1 MYKIHNIS
9 NNIFAGG
16 WEDGAGID
24 IKGSSWGSNGDFALK
39 VINNEISGNEGRG
52 INIWGGNAITIEG
65 NKIRNSSGYLG
76 IGLYIRESSS
86 NVIIKNNLVEGSQEY
101 GIAVGSGSNHNIS
114 GNQILNNGRAGIQ
127 LGNVATQPGGGGGG
141 DGIVEKNIIKGNG
154 AGTSLS
160 EGFSRGSSFKGG
172 VYVETKG
179 SEIRRVL

>member
-1 MYKIHNIS
+1 M
-9 NNIFAGG
+9 
-16 WEDGAGID
+16 
-24 IKGSSWGSNGDFALK
+24 K

-76 IGLYIRESSS
+76 IGLYIRQSSS
-86 NVIIKNNLVEGSQEY
+86 NVIIKNNLVEGNQEY

-154 AGTSLS
+154 AGTHL
-160 EGFSRGSSFKGG
+160 EKGRFPMVHRSREEFMLKQTIGLCKTTI
-172 VYVETKG
+172 YTETVG
-179 SEIRRVL
+179 IMIFIITETREAI